1 MKDDLTLEDLSTY
14 SGLTLRTLRYYIQ
27 EGILQGPDSRG
38 KYARYSQEHLDRI
51 ELIRRLKELRLP
63 LQEIGQIIENMTP
76 EEISKVREYQDI
88 LKTKIKR
95 PEFPK
100 TSELSFSN
108 NKSSA
113 LEYIR
118 ELESRFDNVQEIANA
133 PARKI
138 HSVVSNANLI
148 PSIPVEK
155 HDYRI
160 NTPKEEWTRFVIKDG
175 VELNIKRTIGTDNE
189 VRIGIL
195 VEYAKRL
202 FSDR

>member
-14 SGLTLRTLRYYIQ
+14 SGLSLRTLRYYIQ

-100 TSELSFSN
+100 TSELSFSK
-108 NKSSA
+108 KSSNA
-113 LEYIR
+113 LEYIH
-118 ELESRFDNVQEIANA
+118 ELENRFDNVQEIASVS
-133 PARKI
+133 RKMQP
-138 HSVVSNANLI
+138 VKSNENWE
-148 PSIPVEK
+148 PSILYEK
-155 HDYRI
+155 RDYRT

-175 VELNIKRTIGTDNE
+175 IELNINRNIVSADE